1 MHSIFTVR
9 AEAERNK
16 GYREKGRLR
25 SLDLTEK
32 QSNRNRT
39 EKQKLSWLWRV
50 GTLKSS
56 RINLQIK
63 ILKSCPAS

>member
-16 GYREKGRLR
+16 GYREKERLR
-25 SLDLTEK
+25 SLDLIEK
-32 QSNRNRT
+32 QSNRNRRT
-39 EKQKLSWLWRV
+39 EKQKLSWLWRT

-56 RINLQIK
+56 RISLQK
-63 ILKSCPAS
+63 F